1 MPKWF
6 YVSGGQ
12 QLGPVEE
19 SEIREMMARRQI
31 GPEDLIWGEGMPQW
45 LPARDVARSWGAAK
59 PTVAAPSRP
68 APSQPMASRPA
79 GAIPVAQPLGAEP
92 MQLAYASP
100 VVPEAPQVEHDE
112 GPFQKIGKTFAVPG
126 GNKWVGITIASPK
139 AVYLM
144 KVSQQMS
151 GAAYGVGGIA
161 GALLHKAFTNPDD
174 VRTCAVGDLPEPVR
188 QALDRKNKRAAKDAI
203 VLPREAIHFAKVGAI
218 TNVLALS
225 IGSEKFLL
233 DSGLF
238 AGGKIRRFLQAN
250 GWTLNQEVPAT
261 AAPIHGR
268 SLGRTFEE
276 AEKKKPNVVA
286 KVVLGV
292 LGALIII
299 LYIFARVMNM
309 F

>member
-1 MPKWF
+1 MPQWF
-6 YVSGGQ
+6 YQSNGQ
-12 QLGPVEE
+12 QVGPVDDAQIRALISSGRICAEE
-19 SEIREMMARRQI
+19 
-31 GPEDLIWGEGMPQW
+31 LVWGEGMPQW
-45 LPARDVARSWGAAK
+45 LPAREVARSWGGAK
-59 PTVAAPSRP
+59 PAGP
-68 APSQPMASRPA
+68 APSQRVPVQPA
-79 GAIPVAQPLGAEP
+79 RAIPVAQPLGVQP

-100 VVPEAPQVEHDE
+100 VVPEAPQLEHDE
-112 GPFQKIGKTFAVPG
+112 GPFQRIGKTFAVPG
-126 GNKWVGITIASPK
+126 GNKWVGVTIASPK

-151 GAAYGVGGIA
+151 GAAYGLGGIA
-161 GALLHKAFTNPDD
+161 GALLQKAFTNPDD
-174 VRTCAVGDLPEPVR
+174 VRTCAVADLPEPVR

-203 VLPREAIHFAKVGAI
+203 VLPREAIHFAKVGSI

-225 IGSEKFLL
+225 IGSEKFSL

-250 GWTLNQEVPAT
+250 GWTLNQELTAT

-276 AEKKKPNVVA
+276 AQKKKPNVVA

-292 LGALIII
+292 FGALLII
-299 LYIFARVMNM
+299 LYIFARVMNR